1 MNEAKIGSK
10 GRNEGQKA
18 DGVKYR
24 MLKDER
30 VKQDERQTVFDIK
43 GQTEKLG

>member
-1 MNEAKIGSK
+1 VNEAKIGSK
-10 GRNEGQKA
+10 GWNEGWKA
-18 DGVKYR
+18 DGVNCR